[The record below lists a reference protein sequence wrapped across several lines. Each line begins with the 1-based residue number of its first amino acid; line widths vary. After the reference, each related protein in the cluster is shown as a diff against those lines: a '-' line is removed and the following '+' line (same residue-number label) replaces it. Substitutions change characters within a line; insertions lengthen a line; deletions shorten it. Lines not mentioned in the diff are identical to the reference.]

1 MYEGITRYINVF
13 DDWANVERPNRVV
26 SDFLGNLESIADH
39 GYVDTLERFGLE
51 WSAGS
56 MAGADLTD
64 APAEL
69 AIALLTGAYRAD
81 HFCNGILEREFIPN
95 GLVSR
100 CLRRLRELD
109 ARGRHDDKQEVSW

>member
-1 MYEGITRYINVF
+1 MYESITRYIDAF
-13 DDWANVERPNRVV
+13 DDWESEEEPGRVV
-26 SDFLGNLESIADH
+26 SEFLGDLERVADH
-39 GYVDTLERFGLE
+39 SYADTLERFGLE

-56 MAGADLTD
+56 MSDADLTG

-69 AIALLTGAYRAD
+69 AVALLTGAYRAD
-81 HFCNGILEREFIPN
+81 HFSNGILENEFIPK

-109 ARGRHDDKQEVSW
+109 HKKGR

>member
-1 MYEGITRYINVF
+1 MYESITRYIDAF
-13 DDWANVERPNRVV
+13 DDWEDVREPGRVV
-26 SDFLGNLESIADH
+26 SEFLDDLERVADH
-39 GYVDTLERFGLE
+39 RYVDTLERFGLE

-56 MAGADLTD
+56 MSGADLTG

-69 AIALLTGAYRAD
+69 AVALLTGAYRAD
-81 HFCNGILEREFIPN
+81 RFSNGILENEFIPN

-109 ARGRHDDKQEVSW
+109 HKKGR